1 MYDLCLAFKHGMT
14 SYELN
19 LFQLIPLYFT
29 YLNCLNVAVIKKH
42 VKIHILKLIFKENLY
57 FTNG

>member
-1 MYDLCLAFKHGMT
+1 MIKHGMT

-42 VKIHILKLIFKENLY
+42 VKIHILKLIFKEHLY